1 MPEEKQRWFWVASWP
16 LPDGRRKRVKFSV
29 KKYGE
34 DGAFKMALK
43 ARKDALKKLEG
54 EFDPGAVRRKPA
66 RRRAAASEGA
76 RRGA

>member
-1 MPEEKQRWFWVASWP
+1 MPEDKQRWFWVASWP

-43 ARKDALKKLEG
+43 ARKDALKALEG
-54 EFDPGAVRRKPA
+54 KFDPGAI
-66 RRRAAASEGA
+66 RRAPPRPGKGLEQVSPF
-76 RRGA
+76 